1 MLDICARA
9 LVAFGCSPVLASTA
23 AEALD
28 LVQAESRRITVAIVD
43 IVLPDMSGLELVRLL
58 RESGYIRQVICTSG
72 FPPSSSRS
80 PTKAR
85 STLLFP
91 AEALYAAAAS
101 CDFVRSVGHPGG
113 SMNRLTNLYANSPFE
128 LHRSLCERRQSW
140 YETQNGFSTGNL
152 R

>member
-1 MLDICARA
+1 MLDVCARA

-72 FPPSSSRS
+72 FPPSFI
-80 PTKAR
+80 PEPYQGPLDTCYFLQKPF
-85 STLLFP
+85 T
-91 AEALYAAAAS
+91 ALQLRAI
-101 CDFVRSVGHPGG
+101 
-113 SMNRLTNLYANSPFE
+113 
-128 LHRSLCERRQSW
+128 LCEAW
-140 YETQNGFSTGNL
+140 GTPEGA
-152 R
+152 